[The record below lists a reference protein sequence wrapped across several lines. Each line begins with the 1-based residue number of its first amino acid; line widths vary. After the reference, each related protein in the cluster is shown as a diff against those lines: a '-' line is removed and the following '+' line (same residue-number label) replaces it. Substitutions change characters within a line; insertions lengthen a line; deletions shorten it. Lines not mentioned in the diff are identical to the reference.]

1 MAVLPALSGEGIACP
16 AMAAAGEETA
26 ADDDAAMES
35 TPVRRVDPLA
45 LLRECTTTRQKVE
58 YRDEYL
64 QLGSY
69 RIHKHT
75 KCGFRLSPSEPFLDI
90 GSVWYMSKEISGDR
104 SYTKES
110 ASKRGFTYIGVASR
124 GDLCDYLDGKVS
136 TCPGLVKEVV
146 EGLKRPREES
156 QGLTPKAPRQ
166 KKSREQPDLAGEGDG
181 APASPSAASRPKKG
195 QLCYADVAQ
204 RVRPVKELDMLVR
217 IPGRTVPH
225 ADLILKIA
233 RDEVANWHRP
243 APERPQREEVLP
255 LYEELEN
262 MLKADPQNLPI
273 ILVPCN
279 KNAPVNL
286 LNAGKLLQDGE
297 WYRPD
302 RERVVFFESSR
313 TQSVEVCRNIRG
325 KQWTFQ
331 VRDTTKGFSK
341 KDWLRVVC
349 VITDGNDWQFK
360 GWPFETIVDMFT
372 TVKGIYFQAVDKY
385 NQIPIHVREW
395 PSTILK
401 MERTQFQHRFGAVRD
416 SFWSQVE
423 SFLMAQRMKKFVNH
437 TTLEGVRKEIRMTKP
452 VL

>member
-1 MAVLPALSGEGIACP
+1 M
-16 AMAAAGEETA
+16 
-26 ADDDAAMES
+26 
-35 TPVRRVDPLA
+35 
-45 LLRECTTTRQKVE
+45 LLRECTSAGKKVD
-58 YRDEYL
+58 YTDDYL
-64 QLGSY
+64 QLGSF
-69 RIHKHT
+69 RVHRAT

-90 GSVWYMSKEISGDR
+90 GSVWYMFKEISGDR
-104 SYTKES
+104 SYTKET
-110 ASKRGFTYIGVASR
+110 ANKRGFSYIGVASR
-124 GDLCDYLDGKVS
+124 GDLCDYLDGKVN
-136 TCPGLVKEVV
+136 TCPGLVKEVI

-156 QGLTPKAPRQ
+156 QGLTPRAPRQ
-166 KKSREQPDLAGEGDG
+166 KKSREQPDLAGEGGDV
-181 APASPSAASRPKKG
+181 PASPSASSRPKKG

-233 RDEVANWHRP
+233 RDEVANWHR
-243 APERPQREEVLP
+243 APVERERDPRQEVVP
-255 LYEELEN
+255 LLEELEN
-262 MLKADPQNLPI
+262 MLKEDPEHKPI

-279 KNAPVNL
+279 KNAPVNM
-286 LNAGKLLQDGE
+286 LNARKLLQDGE
-297 WYRPD
+297 WHRSD
-302 RERVVFFESSR
+302 GEKVIHFESSR
-313 TQSVEVCRNIRG
+313 MENVEVCRNING
-325 KQWTFQ
+325 KEWTFQ
-331 VRDTTKGFSK
+331 VRDSTKGFTK
-341 KDWLRVVC
+341 QEWLRVVC

-416 SFWSQVE
+416 QFWVQVE
-423 SFLMAQRMKKFVNH
+423 HFLSSQRMKKFVNH
-437 TTLEGVRKEIRMTKP
+437 KALPGVRKEIRMTKP